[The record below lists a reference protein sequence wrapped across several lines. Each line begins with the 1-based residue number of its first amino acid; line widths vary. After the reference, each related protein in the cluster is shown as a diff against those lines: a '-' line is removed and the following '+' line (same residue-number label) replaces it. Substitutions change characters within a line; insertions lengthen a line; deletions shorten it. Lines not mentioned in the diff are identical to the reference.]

1 MSDRA
6 LTRASWA
13 MFAALF
19 AALYLLASCS
29 GKGDG
34 SDNGAANSPAA
45 SAAASTTDSAS
56 GTTTG
61 STIGSAFVPPADNPD
76 SLSAWHQLET
86 REGTLVLVDG
96 VTPYTL
102 NSPLFSDYA
111 HKLRTVWIPEGAGPA
126 AYDPMGAFDFPVGTV
141 VTKTFYYPEPA
152 GVEPADGKV
161 VKTDPTPGTTTDAVD
176 SLALDDVRLVET
188 RVLVRR
194 DDGWHG
200 LPYVWNAEET
210 EATLQ
215 RTGAIVQLSLVDDD
229 SEVPLTYVVP
239 DVNQCASCHA
249 TNHSTG
255 AIEPIGLQARHLN
268 TEVDLGDGLAS
279 QLDQWQALGLVTGA
293 PAADEIPTVAV
304 WDDDTASLESRAR
317 AYLDINCAHCHNPVG
332 AADTSGLFLDQTT
345 EIGPSYGICKPPVAA
360 GGGTGGRLV
369 DIFPGKPDE
378 SILVYRMETTDPG
391 AMMPELG
398 RSTTHTEGV
407 DLITQWIES
416 LEGSC

>member
-13 MFAALF
+13 LF
-19 AALYLLASCS
+19 AALCAALGLLASCS
-29 GKGDG
+29 GAWDG
-34 SDNGAANSPAA
+34 PDDPTADSPTAPA
-45 SAAASTTDSAS
+45 SV
-56 GTTTG
+56 GTTG
-61 STIGSAFVPPADNPD
+61 PAFVPPADNPD
-76 SLSAWHQLET
+76 ELSAWSQLET
-86 REGTLVLVDG
+86 REGRLVLADG

-111 HKLRTVWIPEGAGPA
+111 HKLRTVWIPEGAGA
-126 AYDPMGAFDFPVGTV
+126 ATYDPDGSFDFPVGTV
-141 VTKTFYYPEPA
+141 VTKTFYYPAPD
-152 GVEPADGKV
+152 DGQPLDGRV
-161 VKTDPTPGTTTDAVD
+161 LRADPTSDPTSGVVD
-176 SLALDDVRLVET
+176 SLALDEVRLVET

-215 RTGAIVQLSLVDDD
+215 RTGAILQLAFVDDGA
-229 SEVPLTYVVP
+229 EVPLTYVVP

-268 TEVDLGDGLAS
+268 TEVDLGGGVAS
-279 QLDQWQALGLVTGA
+279 QLEQWRERGLLGGA
-293 PAADEIPTVAV
+293 PAPDDIPTAV
-304 WDDDTASLESRAR
+304 MWDDDTASLESRAR

-332 AADTSGLFLDQTT
+332 AADTSGLFLDQST
-345 EIGPSYGICKPPVAA
+345 EIGASFGVCKPPVAA
-360 GGGTGGRLV
+360 GSGTGGRLV
-369 DIFPGKPDE
+369 DIVPGKPEE

-398 RSTTHTEGV
+398 RSSTHTEGV
-407 DLITQWIES
+407 DLIAEWIES
-416 LEGSC
+416 LSGTC

>member
-13 MFAALF
+13 LFVALCAVLHLF
-19 AALYLLASCS
+19 ASCS
-29 GKGDG
+29 GAWDG
-34 SDNGAANSPAA
+34 PDDR
-45 SAAASTTDSAS
+45 TT
-56 GTTTG
+56 
-61 STIGSAFVPPADNPD
+61 GSAFVPPADNPD
-76 SLSAWHQLET
+76 ELSAWSQLET
-86 REGTLVLVDG
+86 REGRLVLADG

-111 HKLRTVWIPEGAGPA
+111 HKLRTVWIPESAGAA
-126 AYDPMGAFDFPVGTV
+126 TYDADGSFDFPVGTV
-141 VTKTFYYPEPA
+141 VTKTFYYPEPVD
-152 GVEPADGKV
+152 GKPSDGKV
-161 VKTDPTPGTTTDAVD
+161 LRADPTSDVVD

-200 LPYVWNAEET
+200 LPYVWNADET
-210 EATLQ
+210 QATLQ
-215 RTGAIVQLSLVDDD
+215 RTGAILQLALVDDD
-229 SEVPLTYVVP
+229 AEVPLTYVVP

-255 AIEPIGLQARHLN
+255 AIETIGLQARHLN
-268 TEVDLGDGLAS
+268 TEVDLGGGVAS
-279 QLDQWQALGLVTGA
+279 QLDQWRVRGLLSGA
-293 PAADEIPTVAV
+293 PAADEIPTAAM
-304 WDDDTASLESRAR
+304 WYDDAASLESRAR

-332 AADTSGLFLDQTT
+332 AADTSGLFLDQST
-345 EIGPSYGICKPPVAA
+345 EIGASFGVCKPPVAA
-360 GGGTGGRLV
+360 GSGTGDRLV
-369 DIFPGKPDE
+369 DIFPGKPEE

-407 DLITQWIES
+407 DLIAQWIES
-416 LEGSC
+416 LKGNC